1 MVSHKAVRSRTGTET
16 QIFLQADTFPFF
28 HIYDLLLGCKWWNI
42 KCFGFTMDL
51 FHIPCCVF
59 ILIIIGY
66 FKSSGLKF
74 MGRDEQWKTNLK
86 FPPNLSSILHFQESI
101 INYLAYNFFS
111 LSLSSGLVLPVWKA
125 MEKRLGVRP
134 SPASWILS
142 GFCWLTSVKWL
153 KSLYAFYTYFCFSAL
168 WLSTGTILSLYI

>member
-1 MVSHKAVRSRTGTET
+1 
-16 QIFLQADTFPFF
+16 
-28 HIYDLLLGCKWWNI
+28 
-42 KCFGFTMDL
+42 MDS
-51 FHIPCCVF
+51 FHIPCYVF

-66 FKSSGLKF
+66 VKSSGLKF

-86 FPPNLSSILHFQESI
+86 FLPNLSSILHFQESL

-111 LSLSSGLVLPVWKA
+111 LSLSSGLILPVWKA
-125 MEKRLGVRP
+125 MEKRLGIKP

-153 KSLYAFYTYFCFSAL
+153 RSLYPFYTYFCFSAL
-168 WLSTGTILSLYI
+168 WLSTGTTFFLDLRLKKNFVCILHFILKTSRKQKSSLLIDRNVLLVDT